1 MDTLPMASA
10 IDTHWNKYNAGK
22 LKETKTRS
30 PLVFYHS
37 TPQLMGQTHTLVYI
51 YTQTHIS

>member
-1 MDTLPMASA
+1 MVGP
-10 IDTHWNKYNAGK
+10 IDGHWNAYNAGE

-37 TPQLMGQTHTLVYI
+37 TPQLMGQTHKAVYI
-51 YTQTHIS
+51 FIYI